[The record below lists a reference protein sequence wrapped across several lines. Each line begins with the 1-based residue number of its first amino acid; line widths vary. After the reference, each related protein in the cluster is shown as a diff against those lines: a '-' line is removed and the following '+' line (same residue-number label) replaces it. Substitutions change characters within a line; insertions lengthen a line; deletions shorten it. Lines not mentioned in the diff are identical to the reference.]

1 MDLHTGQSQ
10 LSDHK
15 RRVAEAGCELC
26 RSPANLHHLR
36 TGVGMGQKSDD
47 WSIIPLCHYDHQSG
61 PMGEAFHA
69 GTRAWQSI
77 HGTEAEIYVRAMK
90 RVYGDDMPPRVAD
103 MVESCLL

>member
-47 WSIIPLCHYDHQSG
+47 WSIIPLCHYPHQSG
-61 PMGEAFHA
+61 PMGEAGPA
-69 GTRAWQSI
+69 GTRAGQSI